1 VNPRTGEHSHTL
13 TINGLFRDAILSPD
27 GTQIWA
33 TDCEFQELMAIDLST
48 LTVKCRRNLAAD
60 NLMTP
65 FAIKRAGD
73 RLYLSNVTYPIL
85 AEFRLGSEELMCH
98 MILNRSID
106 FHRIGYTSFT
116 EGVYGLD
123 VDPTRG
129 TAMVTVGMLEGRYEL
144 GLVEV
149 GLDDFA
155 MRREM
160 RLPSGITIFSL
171 PGAHRVLLPSYY
183 QPKIFEVDL
192 DRWKLVRTIHA
203 APNIF
208 SLAYDEGRRLIYA
221 TSRTTG
227 TLQVIDYN
235 SGRVVREDVIG
246 NKAQPLYDDGDRLFI
261 GSEFGIIEI
270 DLKRYLG
277 APRSR

>member
-1 VNPRTGEHSHTL
+1 MMP
-13 TINGLFRDAILSPD
+13 
-27 GTQIWA
+27 WA
-33 TDCEFQELMAIDLST
+33 M
-48 LTVKCRRNLAAD
+48 
-60 NLMTP
+60 
-65 FAIKRAGD
+65 KRVGD
-73 RLYLSNVTYPIL
+73 RLYVTSVTPPLL
-85 AEFRLGSEELMCH
+85 AELRLSREGQTCNMT
-98 MILNRSID
+98 LNRIID
-106 FHRIGYTSFT
+106 FHQIGYTPFT
-116 EGVYGLD
+116 DGVYGLD
-123 VDPTRG
+123 VDPDRG
-129 TAMVTVGMLEGRYEL
+129 TILVTVGMLEGRYEL
-144 GLVEV
+144 SLVEI

-155 MRREM
+155 IRREM
-160 RLPSGITIFSL
+160 RLPSGVTIFPI
-171 PGAHRVLLPSYY
+171 PGTHRVLLTSYY

-192 DRWKLVRTIHA
+192 ERWELVRTIHA

-208 SLAYDEGRRLIYA
+208 CLVYDEGRRLIYA